1 MGKISQGIL
10 GPLSQSIGGVTGA
23 SVKGRPTLRRK
34 SSGGVN
40 PRTQAQQESRGAFS
54 EASEYCRENRD
65 AIIAQENFKE
75 KKGVTI
81 WNQMMSWYMAG
92 GRLNPSGRR
101 VEEETYGNFE
111 VLRYYGWEPEI
122 VDGKPSLVFPLDLI
136 PVEGVNQA
144 SGYVEVIDIGETH
157 KEPLYSIEGRM
168 IDGDLVLSP
177 GTEAGLFGLLPLLEQ
192 ARVVMSLAIQDAQYQ
207 QLRTLNLLLEYEDCG
222 VSLSGNGGLRSTAEL
237 QELCETAG
245 DFAASAYNY
254 TLTTSKNIACGA
266 SQSIFADGAAFWKGL
281 TRIGGAKLF
290 GGVTKSASTN
300 PVGKSVFGCLNQV
313 SAFFGFTS
321 WDVPETFVLLQ
332 KVYPYMRIMI
342 PAFCPGIGNEYQLYI
357 VFNNSAVDAD
367 ALGGFNVVNKD
378 WCPVEWR
385 GLTSVTFVSDVWFLE
400 YGDVYVTSADVAFVL
415 WNVAQKTSPIDWGAS
430 YSGGS
435 GRLKYDGANWN
446 DGAFAEE
453 GTSPASMMVIKK
465 SDEVPPM
472 VEVGSVI
479 TNDRKNTFRLNNFA
493 TALTMKWRPEIA
505 IRQASQ

>member
-101 VEEETYGNFE
+101 VEEEQYGNFDT
-111 VLRYYGWEPEI
+111 LRFYGWEPEVI
-122 VDGKPSLVFPLDLI
+122 DGQLSMEFPLDLI
-136 PVEGVNQA
+136 PVEGANEA
-144 SGYVEVIDIGETH
+144 SGYVEVVDVGTLH
-157 KEPLYSIEGRM
+157 KEPLYSINGRM
-168 IDGDLVLSP
+168 VDGNLVLSP
-177 GTEAGLFGLLPLLEQ
+177 VSEAATFGFLPLLEQ
-192 ARVVMSLAIQDAQYQ
+192 ARVVMSLVIADAQHQ

-237 QELCETAG
+237 QALCETAG
-245 DFAASAYNY
+245 VFVAGNYDY
-254 TLTTSKNIACGA
+254 TLTIPKNIACGS
-266 SQSIFADGAAFWKGL
+266 SQQIFADGAAFWKGL
-281 TRIGGAKLF
+281 SKIGGATLF
-290 GGVTKSASTN
+290 GGVTKAPATKPAGLSSFN
-300 PVGKSVFGCLNQV
+300 CIDQNSSSFE
-313 SAFFGFTS
+313 FTS

-332 KVYPYMRIMI
+332 KVYQYIRITV
-342 PAFCPGIGNEYQLYI
+342 PALCPGIGNENQLYI
-357 VFNNSAVDAD
+357 VFGNSAVDAD
-367 ALGGFNVVNKD
+367 ALAGNNVVGKA

-385 GLTSVTFVSDVWFLE
+385 GIPSVTFSNDVWDLN
-400 YGDVYVTSADVAFVL
+400 YGDVYVTSAEYAFVL
-415 WNVAQKTSPIDWGAS
+415 WNVAQRTSPIDWGAS

-435 GRLKYDGANWN
+435 GRIKYDGANWN
-446 DGAFAEE
+446 DGNFLEE
-453 GTSPASMMVIKK
+453 GSAPASLMVIKK
-465 SDEVPPM
+465 YDETPPL
-472 VEVGSVI
+472 VESGSVI
-479 TNDRKNTFRLNNFA
+479 TNDRKNTFRLDNFA
-493 TALTMKWRPEIA
+493 TALSMKWHPVLS
-505 IRQASQ
+505 IRQASE